1 MAHAIEQAHTVSP
14 ASWAVTRRR
23 GPRLRLLIS
32 RTVALE
38 VRRGV
43 VGIGLNLPT
52 LSEPETA
59 QSDATLDDY
68 AYEGLDD
75 SIFRY
80 FTTARFLDVPEQ
92 VRPCAEVHPVEP
104 ASPIWSRSR

>member
-1 MAHAIEQAHTVSP
+1 MAHAIEQAHAVSP

-23 GPRLRLLIS
+23 GPRLRLLIG
-32 RTVALE
+32 RTVAFE
-38 VRRGV
+38 IRRGV

-59 QSDATLDDY
+59 QSDASLDLDDY

-80 FTTARFLDVPEQ
+80 FTTARFLDVLEQ
-92 VRPCAEVHPVEP
+92 VRPCAE
-104 ASPIWSRSR
+104 RFL